1 MEGYIFI
8 NIFYCV
14 IICLVLFLC
23 SLRLYD
29 YCEKRKEETIHDEYS
44 LI

>member
-14 IICLVLFLC
+14 IICLVLILF

-29 YCEKRKEETIHDEYS
+29 YCEQRKEETSHDEYS